1 MTDIDIVAELR
12 RLYKAVPQGEWALE
26 PYAEFTSWWMGYDIR
41 IGPNTGDVIVGADRA
56 LLGYNEREI
65 GNLIVAMHEALP
77 ALLDAVEALRWYA
90 DEENYDPE
98 SGAPGQ
104 WENASCEP
112 GQPPEWDFEPDEGE
126 RARAALA
133 ALKRSGE
140 G

>member
-26 PYAEFTSWWMGYDIR
+26 PYAGFTSWWMGYDIR

-56 LLGYNEREI
+56 LLGYDEREI
-65 GNLIVAMHEALP
+65 GDLIVAMHEALP
-77 ALLDAVEALRWYA
+77 ALLDVVEAA
-90 DEENYDPE
+90 
-98 SGAPGQ
+98 
-104 WENASCEP
+104 
-112 GQPPEWDFEPDEGE
+112 EGYRDYSIHSIEGMEYE
-126 RARAALA
+126 RRLDAALDALA

>member
-77 ALLDAVEALRWYA
+77 ALLDVIDTLRWYA
-90 DEENYDPE
+90 DRDHYNEDGIPGIE
-98 SGAPGQ
+98 SRFAPDG
-104 WENASCEP
+104 WLK
-112 GQPPEWDFEPDEGE
+112 DYGE
-126 RARAALA
+126 RARVAVALLKL
-133 ALKRSGE
+133 LKRSDG
-140 G
+140 